1 MLQRTL
7 TALITSALLG
17 AMLLIA
23 PAPTVAVRATG
34 LTVDIYNAP
43 SNPSGMTR
51 PWIDLGLY
59 TYCTQ
64 VTGVPNLDLF
74 FADEMGD
81 DDAPYGTDCQS
92 DNVLAHYTGT
102 LSLPVTGEYQF
113 YNASD
118 DGLRVLLDST
128 QVLYDW
134 TTHGTFDDCFYCY
147 GPTTTLD
154 AGSYSFDAWWFDGC
168 CGAGVFLQY
177 SLNGGAWTTVP
188 PEWFGPP
195 APAAGSTISSKA
207 PNMLAA
213 QPRSGVANASYLW
226 YRCTLPGSEST
237 SLPKNCRS
245 TGVTSKY
252 YRVTLQDK
260 RSGYLR
266 VFVRAGRDRYY
277 SEAWSLSPVK

>member
-17 AMLLIA
+17 AMVLIA
-23 PAPTVAVRATG
+23 PGPTMAVRATG

-43 SNPSGMTR
+43 ENPSGMTR
-51 PWIDLGLY
+51 PWINMGAY

-64 VTGVPNLDLF
+64 VDGVPNLALDFL
-74 FADEMGD
+74 DEGG
-81 DDAPYGTDCQS
+81 DDAPYGTDCQE
-92 DNVLAHYTGT
+92 DNVLAHYRGTISIPETGDY
-102 LSLPVTGEYQF
+102 EF
-113 YNASD
+113 FNASD

-128 QVLYDW
+128 EVLYDW
-134 TTHGTFDDCFYCY
+134 TLHGTYDFGCGDCY
-147 GPTTTLD
+147 GPTTTLI
-154 AGSYSFDAWWFDGC
+154 AGSYGFDAWWFDGC
-168 CGAGVFLQY
+168 CGAGAFLLY
-177 SLNGGAWTTVP
+177 RLNGGAWTIVP
-188 PEWFGPP
+188 PEWFAP
-195 APAAGSTISSKA
+195 PAAGPTISRKA

-237 SLPKNCRS
+237 SLPKGCRS
-245 TGVTSKY
+245 TGVTSKF

-277 SEAWSLSPVK
+277 SEAWSLSPVE